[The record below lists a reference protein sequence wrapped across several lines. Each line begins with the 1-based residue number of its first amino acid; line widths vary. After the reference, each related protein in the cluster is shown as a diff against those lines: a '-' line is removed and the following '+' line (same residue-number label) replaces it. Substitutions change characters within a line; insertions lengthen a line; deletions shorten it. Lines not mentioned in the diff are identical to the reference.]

1 MMNSLVIH
9 CRAEYYD
16 KTDVFMVVFS
26 LVNRASFENVRA
38 KWHLE
43 VVNPIRGRFRLGTPF
58 VLVGSKLD
66 LRDDATTIAK
76 LTAKGEA
83 PISYEEGLAMATE
96 LGAAKYMEV
105 SALTQQG
112 VKAAFEDAIRI
123 GLSPPSTREQE
134 KAVKKNL
141 QEMKVKREKEKQ
153 ERLEREKQMKSN
165 QKFGKQVEKNML
177 VANTSTEEYIL
188 DEKVGVGGFA
198 EVYKA
203 WKVQRFGSNKLV
215 AIKRMYSYDEETLS
229 EIAIQKSLCGNS
241 SMIVKLHESYLDNGV
256 LHIVMEYCEQDLQY
270 V

>member
-1 MMNSLVIH
+1 
-9 CRAEYYD
+9 
-16 KTDVFMVVFS
+16 MVVFS
-26 LVNRASFENVRA
+26 LVNRASFENVRE
-38 KWHLE
+38 KWHPDIT
-43 VVNPIRGRFRLGTPF
+43 NYSPGIPF

-66 LRDDATTIAK
+66 LRDDPATIAK
-76 LTAKGEA
+76 LATKGEA

-96 LGAAKYMEV
+96 LGAAKYMEL

-112 VKAAFEDAIRI
+112 LRAAFEDAIRV
-123 GLSPPSTREQE
+123 GLSTPSMKELE
-134 KAVKKNL
+134 KRNL
-141 QEMKVKREKEKQ
+141 KEMKAKREREKQ

-177 VANTSTEEYIL
+177 IANTSTEEYIF
-188 DEKVGVGGFA
+188 DDKVGEGGFA

-215 AIKRMYSYDEETLS
+215 AIKRMYLHDEKLLS

-241 SMIVKLHESYLDNGV
+241 SMIVKLHESYFDNGV